1 MREYVYSEGR
11 TMYIKKIEIKNFKAI
26 DYISLD
32 FKPGVNLVIGDNG
45 VGKTSIL
52 EAVTVA
58 LHGIM
63 TGIAGVPVR
72 NIRQEDIRFMVG
84 KFGGASAGITYFN
97 PTEVICDLEFRDKHY
112 HWTRSRKDESPKLNT
127 KMEGKEICQKFKEMT
142 NNPEEI
148 LPLIS
153 FESEARVWQNR
164 RGDFGKELKKK
175 LNDRRCGYIGCL
187 DYSLDVRGIQA
198 WCLKMEME
206 AFQQEAKIPEY
217 ESFKEIIAVFM
228 KKISELDK
236 KPVLRYSLQ
245 LNEMVYRE
253 KEEMPISNLSAG
265 YQSLLWMIMNLAYRL
280 ALLNPGQAESL
291 RETEGIVLI
300 DEVDMH
306 LHPKWQ
312 WNVVNALQEAL
323 PNVQFIIA
331 THSPIVISAC
341 KDARLI
347 LLDQDQKV
355 SYLPDAYGYSMKDV
369 LELRQGSSEK
379 PKEILQLLQRF
390 EEAFNRDDLTEAEK
404 IIEEMK
410 DKMGKEHSDVKNA
423 ERELEMIRWME
434 AN

>member
-1 MREYVYSEGR
+1 MGAQKGR
-11 TMYIKKIEIKNFKAI
+11 IMYIQKIKIKNFKAI
-26 DYISLD
+26 EDISID
-32 FKPGVNLVIGDNG
+32 FKPGVNLLVGDNG

-72 NIRQEDIRFMVG
+72 NIRQEDIRFSIG
-84 KFGGASAGITYFN
+84 KLGGASAGITYFN
-97 PTEVICDLEFRDKHY
+97 PTEVSCDLEFKGKHY
-112 HWTRSRKDESPKLNT
+112 HWTRSRKDETPKLNT
-127 KMEGKEICQKFKEMT
+127 KIEGKEICQDFKEMT
-142 NNPEEI
+142 NNPKEI

-187 DYSLDVRGIQA
+187 DYSLDVKGIQA

-206 AFQQEAKIPEY
+206 AFQQETKMPEY
-217 ESFKEIIAVFM
+217 EAFKEIIAIFM
-228 KKISELDK
+228 KKIGDLEK
-236 KPVLRYSLQ
+236 KPVLRYSRQ
-245 LNEMVYRE
+245 LDEMVYRE
-253 KEEMPISNLSAG
+253 EEEMPISNLSAG

-280 ALLNPGQAESL
+280 ALLNPGQAETL

-300 DEVDMH
+300 DEIDMH

-312 WNVVNALQEAL
+312 WNVVNALEEAL
-323 PNVQFIIA
+323 PNVQFIMA

-341 KDARLI
+341 RNARLI
-347 LLDQDQKV
+347 LIDQNQEV

-369 LELRQGSSEK
+369 LELRQGSVEK
-379 PKEILQLLQRF
+379 PKEIQLLLERF
-390 EEAFNRDDLTEAEK
+390 EKATNRDDIAEAEK

-410 DKMGKEHSDVKNA
+410 AKMGKEHSDVKNA
-423 ERELEMIRWME
+423 EEELKMIRWVE
-434 AN
+434 VN